1 MEPNRCCFTGHRR
14 IESSLLLPLT
24 AHLDV
29 TLTALIRMGCLHF
42 YAGGA
47 LGFDTLAAERTL
59 AMRATYPEIALH
71 LLLPCRDQ
79 CRSWS
84 SEECVRYEQILA
96 QADSYRYVSEAY
108 SAAAMTKRNHALIAN
123 ADVCVAFLQKQA
135 SGTGQTVRAAKAAG
149 LTIINLADR
158 LTPAELSH
166 ITR

>member
-1 MEPNRCCFTGHRR
+1 M
-14 IESSLLLPLT
+14 
-24 AHLDV
+24 
-29 TLTALIRMGCLHF
+29 
-42 YAGGA
+42 
-47 LGFDTLAAERTL
+47 
-59 AMRATYPEIALH
+59 
-71 LLLPCRDQ
+71 
-79 CRSWS
+79 
-84 SEECVRYEQILA
+84 RYEQILA